1 MNFKD
6 ILVHI
11 DNTQQCATRL
21 DLAIR
26 LARKH
31 EACLTGLY
39 VVTHPHYQP
48 QSGARSLMALE
59 AEQMFRLNTDGAGVD
74 TEYLAVDWGVV
85 GVNVGEVLNCYA
97 HARDLIIIGQ
107 TDPGSREDGV
117 PEDLPERVVVGSGRP
132 VLIVP
137 YAGTFGTIGEQV
149 IVGWKAGRASARAVN
164 DAMPFLLNA
173 EQVCVLT
180 IQTVNDHQP
189 ADKRTDC
196 DICTHLKRYNINV
209 KEENLMTA
217 DIPIADIM
225 MNYAWENGCDLIVVG
240 AAHVHTS
247 RGSTHPGPVVK
258 DLLDKMTLPV
268 LMSY

>member
-21 DLAIR
+21 DLAIK

-31 EACLTGLY
+31 EARLTGLY
-39 VVTHPHYQP
+39 VITHPHYQP
-48 QSGARSLMALE
+48 QSETMGLKVLE
-59 AEQMFRLNTDGAGVD
+59 AEQIFRLRTDGTGIDA
-74 TEYLAVDWGVV
+74 EYLAVDWGVV
-85 GVNVGEVLNCYA
+85 GVNLAEVLNYYA

-107 TDPGSREDGV
+107 TDPGAQEDGV
-117 PEDLPERVVVGSGRP
+117 PEDLPERVIVGSGRA

-137 YAGTFGTIGEQV
+137 FAGTFGTIGEQV

-173 EQVCVLT
+173 KQVRVLS

-189 ADKRTDC
+189 AWKRADC

-209 KEENLMTA
+209 KEENLITA

-225 MNYAWENGCDLIVVG
+225 MNYAWENGCDLIVLG

-247 RGSTHPGPVVK
+247 RGTVHPGPVVK